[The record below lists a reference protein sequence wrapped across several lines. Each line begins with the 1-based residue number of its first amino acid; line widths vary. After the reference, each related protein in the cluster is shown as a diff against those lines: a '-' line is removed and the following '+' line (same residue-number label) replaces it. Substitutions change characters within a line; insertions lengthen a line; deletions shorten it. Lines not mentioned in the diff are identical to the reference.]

1 MKNISTMNIS
11 TERALNSMHKLRSIF
26 FSKRPWN
33 LLPVNLNISYVQGEI
48 NV

>member
-1 MKNISTMNIS
+1 MKNISIMNIS
-11 TERALNSMHKLRSIF
+11 TERALNSINCVAFF